1 METVSSKFLD
11 LNGLRNVLAKV
22 NKSIEDAHADATL
35 PATPT
40 RPGLVIPADGIDV
53 DETGTISVRIVSD
66 DEIAEIWTEV
76 LFTAADRDT
85 AAAG

>member
-1 METVSSKFLD
+1 METPSSKFLD
-11 LNGLRNVLAKV
+11 LNGLRNVLGKV
-22 NKSIEDAHADATL
+22 NNAIKAAHADATL

-53 DETGTISVRIVSD
+53 DEIGTISVRIVSD
-66 DEIAEIWTEV
+66 DEITEIWDDV

-85 AAAG
+85 AAE